1 VKKLFWIMIVLTLFA
16 MLLSACGSGKKEDA
30 GKKNA
35 STVLT
40 EAASTAE
47 ALMRTMAAISPT
59 PRPVTPTPVTP
70 TATITPI
77 PSPTLEPGQ
86 PSPTFSGDMAGFGSD
101 LTIPDGTV
109 FAPNATFVKMWRLNN
124 TGTTTWTPAY
134 TVVYASGDQM
144 GAPAS
149 IALPVAVPPG
159 GSVDISVPMTAPVKE
174 GSYTANFLLANQN
187 GQRFGLN
194 GSITQ
199 PFYVVIV
206 VSKTE
211 GTPAASP
218 TAVTPTAGG
227 SVTPGTGGNIVDWV
241 FLSVDNANANA
252 CPHTFNFVGQIVL
265 KNPTTLTYRLEVLSN
280 DASKPA
286 PVLDPVTVNAAAGT
300 QIVNFQL
307 NFGIDFNGVARLHVT
322 APENIYS
329 NPVNLVLTCP
339 APYPTP

>member
-1 VKKLFWIMIVLTLFA
+1 VKRFVWIIAILTLSSL
-16 MLLSACGSGKKEDA
+16 LLSACGSGKKDDT
-30 GKKNA
+30 GKKSA
-35 STVLT
+35 EMVLT

-47 ALMRTMAAISPT
+47 ALMRTVAAISPT

-70 TATITPI
+70 TATLTVT

-86 PSPTFSGDMAGFGSD
+86 PSPTFSGDLAGFGSD

-109 FAPNATFVKMWRLNN
+109 FMPNATFVKMWRINN

-134 TVVYASGDQM
+134 TVVYSSGDQM

-149 IALPVAVPPG
+149 IALPVSVPPG

-194 GSITQ
+194 GSINQ

-211 GTPAASP
+211 GTPAVSP
-218 TAVTPTAGG
+218 TAVTPTVGG

-241 FLSVDNANANA
+241 FLSVDNATADV
-252 CPHTFNFVGQIVL
+252 CPHTYNFVGQIVL

-280 DASKPA
+280 DPNTPP
-286 PVLDPVTVNAAAGT
+286 PVLDPVTVNAPAGT
-300 QIVNFQL
+300 QTLNFQL
-307 NFGIDFNGVARLHVT
+307 TFNINFNGVARLHVT

-329 NPVNLVLTCP
+329 NPVNLVLNCAT
-339 APYPTP
+339 PYPTP